1 MSEEILAEMT
11 ATDAE
16 GDGGLPYVPPLA
28 QFGGERE
35 TVPGLFAGLQLV
47 ENLQSPYVMDGV
59 AFLPLTPGGGEPSSG
74 CGCVPAY
81 YEKEIGSTLGL
92 IRSVDFE
99 AGLSSACIDDGNMR
113 LPLASSADGCSGIAG
128 GIFSVRYDE
137 SVQEPCID
145 NGLMLLPVPGR
156 GVSGMVSVNGNAVT
170 WEGMAEA
177 PVELAVLFLDGYRL
191 YLTGQVK
198 NGFLE
203 INTKAI

>member
-47 ENLQSPYVMDGV
+47 ENLQAPYVAEGV
-59 AFLPLTPGGGEPSSG
+59 AYVPLTPGGEDGPG
-74 CGCVPAY
+74 CGCGPAFY
-81 YEKEIGSTLGL
+81 DKEVGSTLGL

-128 GIFSVRYDE
+128 GIFAVRYDE

-145 NGLMLLPVPGR
+145 GGLMLLPVPGR
-156 GVSGMVSVNGNAVT
+156 GLSGMVSVNGDAVT
-170 WEGMAEA
+170 WEGMEEA

-203 INTKAI
+203 ISTKAI